1 MPRPD
6 PGKIERIDI
15 RTTPSI
21 KRTLQ
26 WAADVTNRTVTDFLL
41 EHGVSVPPDMSFR
54 DLFTERKDE
63 RIVLRISPSTKNRL
77 KKLAEAA
84 GMTMTECLIDS
95 GLRAAAHIQSLY
107 AGGYWPPGMGG
118 S

>member
-1 MPRPD
+1 MTHPD

-26 WAADVTNRTVTDFLL
+26 WAAGATNRTVTDFLL
-41 EHGVSVPPDMSFR
+41 ENGLRVPPDISFTA
-54 DLFTERKDE
+54 LFTERKVE
-63 RIVLRISPSTKNRL
+63 RIVLRISPLTKQKL
-77 KKLAEAA
+77 KEVASAA

-95 GLRAAAHIQSLY
+95 GLQAAAHLQAIY
-107 AGGYWPPGMGG
+107 GMGQW